1 MKHEVRFITDP
12 LGNTIQLP
20 CECGTNAEE
29 TDHDKYDDAATVIL
43 KPAMMI
49 QVKEGKQEIMYYFRS
64 VGWHKTMLIIVN
76 YKLGK
81 WEHTKCIFDPS
92 NEMLSEIMKK
102 GTQLI

>member
-20 CECGTNAEE
+20 NECGSAADE
-29 TDHDKYDDAATVIL
+29 TVSDDYDDAATVIL
-43 KPAMMI
+43 KPAMVFR
-49 QVKEGKQEIMYYFRS
+49 VKEGKQEIMYYFRS
-64 VGWHKTMLIIVN
+64 VGWHKTMLIVVN
-76 YKLGK
+76 YHLGK
-81 WEHTKCIFDPS
+81 WEHTKCIMDPS